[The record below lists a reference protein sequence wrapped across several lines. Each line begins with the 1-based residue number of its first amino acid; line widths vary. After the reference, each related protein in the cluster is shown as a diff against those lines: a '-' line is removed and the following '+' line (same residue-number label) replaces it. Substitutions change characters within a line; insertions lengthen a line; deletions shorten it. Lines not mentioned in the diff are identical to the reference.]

1 MNLHVHADYAP
12 PRSWE
17 QFEELCADV
26 FQSAWR
32 DPALVRH
39 GRAGQRQHGAD
50 IVARNGAIYPIG
62 LQCKKRSRWPES
74 KITKKQIDSEVTEAL
89 NFKPALKAFYI
100 LTTAPDDAELL
111 NHVRTIN
118 EEHEKE
124 KLFEVVL
131 LGWNEIVRRATLDQ
145 SVADKHF
152 GPAGGG
158 APRSP
163 LLATWIMSN
172 GKLEKTGEELALSVA
187 ELAQD
192 LHDWPTGH
200 FVIRQR
206 ESDKILEKLRSYEGR
221 ELSTAE
227 RKTRIALRKKL
238 RVLTDAEGLAVRAVN
253 LMLTDPELSGWFLTH
268 GEPHHRTP
276 LEIEAFLNNH
286 LSPKFDRVTFDST
299 HLRMSPPG
307 DPDRRY
313 STLLTKQEVSSILNI
328 MSKRKKW
335 YGRPATDIVMELPDR
350 VRARKATPAIIR
362 HLLKFMSEDRLTRD
376 QIRQMGAFDIGCWKV
391 SMAP

>member
-39 GRAGQRQHGAD
+39 GRAGQRQHGVD

-62 LQCKKRSRWPES
+62 LQCKKRKRWPES
-74 KITKKQIDSEVTEAL
+74 KISTTQIDSEVAEAL
-89 NFKPALKAFYI
+89 NFEPALKAFYI
-100 LTTAPDDAELL
+100 LTTAPEGAELL
-111 NHVRTIN
+111 NHVRKVN
-118 EEHEKE
+118 ARHERE

-131 LGWNEIVRRATLDQ
+131 LGWNEIVRRATLDP

-163 LLATWIMSN
+163 LLATWIMSK
-172 GKLEKTGEELALSVA
+172 GKLEKTDEELVLSVE
-187 ELAQD
+187 ELTQD

-221 ELSTAE
+221 SLSTAE
-227 RKTRIALRKKL
+227 RRKRVTLRNKL
-238 RVLTDAEGLAVRAVN
+238 RLLTDAEVLAVRAVN
-253 LMLTDPELSGWFLTH
+253 LMLTDPELSVWFLKVW
-268 GEPHHRTP
+268 EPYGDTP
-276 LEIEAFLNNH
+276 LAIEAFVNNH
-286 LSPKFDRVTFDST
+286 LKPKAGTIPYDATY
-299 HLRMSPPG
+299 LRMSPPG
-307 DPDRRY
+307 DPDRRC
-313 STLLTKQEVSSILNI
+313 STLLSKREVSSILNI
-328 MSKRKKW
+328 MAERKTR
-335 YGRPATDIVMELPDR
+335 YGAPLTETVSELPDE
-350 VRARKATPAIIR
+350 VRARKATPRIIR
-362 HLLKFMSEDRLTRD
+362 GLLEFMSEDRLTWD
-376 QIRQMGAFDIGCWKV
+376 QIRRMGALDIGLWKV
-391 SMAP
+391 SMA

>member
-39 GRAGQRQHGAD
+39 GRAGQRQHGVD
-50 IVARNGAIYPIG
+50 IVARNGAIYPIA
-62 LQCKKRSRWPES
+62 LQCKKHKRWPER
-74 KITKKQIDSEVTEAL
+74 KITTRQIDIEVAAAL

-100 LTTAPDDAELL
+100 LTTAPDDAKLL
-111 NHVRTIN
+111 SHVRRIN
-118 EEHEKE
+118 ERHERD

-131 LGWNEIVRRATLDQ
+131 LGWNEIVRRAALDR

-172 GKLEKTGEELALSVA
+172 GKLEKTGDELALSVE
-187 ELAQD
+187 ELTQD

-206 ESDKILEKLRSYEGR
+206 ESDDILEKLRPYEGR
-221 ELSTAE
+221 RLSTAE
-227 RKTRIALRKKL
+227 RRTRVALRKKL
-238 RVLTDAEGLAVRAVN
+238 RALTDAEDLAVRAVN
-253 LMLTDPELSGWFLTH
+253 LMLSDPELSVWFLKVW
-268 GEPHHRTP
+268 EPYGDTP
-276 LEIEAFLNNH
+276 LAIEAFVNNH
-286 LSPKFDRVTFDST
+286 LKPKAGTVPSDAIY
-299 HLRMSPPG
+299 LRMSPPG
-307 DPDRRY
+307 DPDRRC
-313 STLLTKQEVSSILNI
+313 STLLSKQEVSSILSI
-328 MSKRKKW
+328 MSDREKR
-335 YGRPATDIVMELPDR
+335 YGAALTDTVSELPDE
-350 VRARKATPAIIR
+350 VRARKATPRIIR
-362 HLLKFMSEDRLTRD
+362 GLLEFMSEDRLTWD
-376 QIRQMGAFDIGCWKV
+376 QIQQMGALDIGLWKV
-391 SMAP
+391 SMA